1 MKKLSIQFLAAV
13 GLMAG
18 LFAFQSAKDGAIQGT
33 VVPAEGASVVMAI
46 SGRDTVRAE
55 INTGAFMLSKVKPGT
70 YTVWFKGIAPYKDT
84 SVEAVAVVEG
94 STTDVGAVK
103 LLQ

>member
-1 MKKLSIQFLAAV
+1 MKNLHIHLLAAV
-13 GLMAG
+13 GLMTG
-18 LFAFQSAKDGAIQGT
+18 LSAFISAKDGAIQGK
-33 VVPAEGASVVMAI
+33 VLPAEGTQVVMAI

-55 INTGAFMLSKVKPGT
+55 VTTGTFMLNKVKPGT

-94 STTDVGAVK
+94 STTDIGEVK